1 MLQIFCSCIYD
12 LQYDIKHSL
21 ENSCKKID
29 FPSKY
34 IVSINVWLRYVNCIC
49 VFYAGN
55 TFLHVYQTP
64 SLRKDFYLMVNY
76 YHYQCYILDMK
87 WRKINILNI
96 LHTQACAYIIRKYKI
111 VKKYLFLYE
120 INNPLEFIAKLN
132 VLQPHH
138 CKLLFPIE
146 INDWSFYIPSL
157 PPICMYLS
165 I

>member
-34 IVSINVWLRYVNCIC
+34 IVSINVWLRQVNCIC

-55 TFLHVYQTP
+55 TFLHAYQTP
-64 SLRKDFYLMVNY
+64 SLRKDFYFDGQLLSLSMLYTRYEVTQNK
-76 YHYQCYILDMK
+76 HFKYIAYSSMC
-87 WRKINILNI
+87 
-96 LHTQACAYIIRKYKI
+96 LHNTQIKI

-120 INNPLEFIAKLN
+120 INNPLEFIEKLN

-146 INDWSFYIPSL
+146 IND
-157 PPICMYLS
+157 
-165 I
+165 